1 MSNRSQRII
10 QALQSL
16 QPIELKLTD
25 DSHKHA
31 SHIEHLGETAGQG
44 ETHFYLTL
52 VTEKFDGLSRID
64 RQRLVNDL
72 LADEFKNGLHALQM
86 KLLSSVEYT
95 KLSHPL

>member
-1 MSNRSQRII
+1 MSNRTQRII

-16 QPIELKLTD
+16 QPIELKLAD

-31 SHIEHLGETAGQG
+31 GHVEHLGDQAGVG
-44 ETHFYLTL
+44 ETHFHLTL
-52 VTEKFDGLSRID
+52 VSETFEGLSRID

-86 KLLSSVEYT
+86 KLHSRIEYT
-95 KLSHPL
+95 KRGLV

>member
-1 MSNRSQRII
+1 MSNRAQRII

-16 QPIELKLTD
+16 QPIELKLAD

-31 SHIEHLGETAGQG
+31 GHVEHLGDQAGAG
-44 ETHFYLTL
+44 ETHFHLTL
-52 VTEKFDGLSRID
+52 VSETFEGLSRID

-86 KLLSSVEYT
+86 KLHSRIEYT
-95 KLSHPL
+95 KSGMT

>member
-16 QPIELKLTD
+16 QPIELKLAD

-31 SHIEHLGETAGQG
+31 SHIEHLGEQAGQG
-44 ETHFYLTL
+44 ETHFHLTL
-52 VTEKFDGLSRID
+52 VSETFEGLSRID

-86 KLLSSVEYT
+86 KLQSRIEFT
-95 KLSHPL
+95 KHGTI